1 MRSGVGVVS
10 PGVVSAP
17 RSHRR
22 RRHVRRCAVLEEGP
36 ELGAM
41 GGCVVCAAAEG
52 RGTQGASRWFSGL
65 LTGIINYLASSQQKQ
80 QIIEQNGGRRRSSA
94 PASLLRPSPNAAHGA
109 GFGLARTVALA
120 HLGSGTLPRTGAVP
134 GPCLEMANMEQ
145 STTAALLL
153 LIKNP
158 RHQAA
163 QHKTALLLRV
173 ATHQCRCVH
182 VRSRLSTS
190 RRCGFDCSRAI
201 EGAGARHEDSDET
214 QDHTPVA

>member
-1 MRSGVGVVS
+1 MV
-10 PGVVSAP
+10 
-17 RSHRR
+17 
-22 RRHVRRCAVLEEGP
+22 
-36 ELGAM
+36 
-41 GGCVVCAAAEG
+41 AAA
-52 RGTQGASRWFSGL
+52 
-65 LTGIINYLASSQQKQ
+65 
-80 QIIEQNGGRRRSSA
+80 RSSA
-94 PASLLRPSPNAAHGA
+94 PASLLRPSKNAAHCA
-109 GFGLARTVALA
+109 GFGLVRAAALA
-120 HLGSGTLPRTGAVP
+120 HLGSGTPPRTGAVL

-173 ATHQCRCVH
+173 ATQQCSCVH

-201 EGAGARHEDSDET
+201 EGAGARHEDSDEKHKT
-214 QDHTPVA
+214 TPPLHDPRASHSSPAFIKFCERSAVRVVVHT